1 MSQARVRVALTPPV
15 PGTLPAEMCA
25 VAVDVLR
32 ATSTLAVARQNGCG
46 RVLPFGTTGEAIAYR
61 DAHRADTLACGERD
75 GVMVAGFDLGNSPFE
90 YTRERVAGKT
100 LAFASTNGS
109 RAMLAASRCHR
120 LWLASFVNLSATLE
134 ALAEESEIWL
144 VCAGKLGA
152 EASEDTACAAT
163 IAARLAELGARLVG
177 KETQSI
183 VAKACRDATAVHRKV
198 TGASHGRW
206 LASLG
211 PAFAADVEFCAGLDT
226 VGVAHPA

>member
-1 MSQARVRVALTPPV
+1 MTPARVRVAFVPPA

-25 VAVDVLR
+25 VAIDVLR

-46 RVLPFGTTGEAIAYR
+46 RVIPFGTTAEAIRYR
-61 DAHRADTLACGERD
+61 DEHRGDTLACGERD
-75 GVMVAGFDLGNSPFE
+75 GVMVPGFDLGNSPSEF
-90 YTRERVAGKT
+90 TRERVQGRT

-109 RAMLAASRCHR
+109 RAMLAASRCQR
-120 LWLASFVNLSATLE
+120 LYLASFLNLSATVE

-163 IAARLAELGARLVG
+163 LAARLVALGARMVG
-177 KETQSI
+177 RDGSE
-183 VAKACRDATAVHRKV
+183 VLAKACRDATAVHRKV
-198 TGASHGRW
+198 TGAAHGRW

-211 PAFAADVEFCAGLDT
+211 PAFAADVEYCAQLDT
-226 VGVAHPA
+226 VGMAHPA